1 MNHSSHT
8 RLRVLVIGA
17 HPDEADMY
25 SGGTSALYA
34 QMGHAVKFLSLTNG
48 DAGHFSMNRFA
59 LAARRFDEAQEAAKR
74 LGVLEYE
81 VLDTHDSELM
91 PTLDMRHRVLRAI
104 RNWQADVVISHHPD
118 GGGHPDNRAAGQ
130 IVDEAMA
137 FVTNAYA
144 LPGSPPLKVRP
155 AHLYM
160 IDYIT
165 MRVHRHDV
173 VIDIQPTIE
182 QKLLACD
189 ANASQFYEASARQ
202 YCELDQVPTSW
213 ENGRR
218 EFILQHWADTI
229 YALPEM
235 RSRLADFYG
244 EEHAEKVEFAE
255 TFQFSHDST
264 IPDKEVIRSIFP
276 MLP

>member
-1 MNHSSHT
+1 MAEGKKM
-8 RLRVLVIGA
+8 RVIIIGA

-25 SGGTSALYA
+25 AGGTAA
-34 QMGHAVKFLSLTNG
+34 RFAEMGHEVKMVSLTNG
-48 DAGHFSMNRFA
+48 DSGHFEMERFA
-59 LAARRFDEAQEAAKR
+59 LAARRYQEAQEAARR
-74 LGVLEYE
+74 LGVLEYD

-91 PTLDMRHRVLRAI
+91 STLDTRKRVMKLI
-104 RNWQADVVISHHPD
+104 REWNADLVISLHPD

-130 IVDEAMA
+130 AVDDAMA
-137 FVTNAYA
+137 FVTNRYA
-144 LPGSPPLKVRP
+144 LPGVAPLEKRP
-155 AHLYM
+155 IHLYM

-173 VIDIQPTIE
+173 VIDIGSTIE
-182 QKLLACD
+182 KKLLACD

-202 YCELDQVPTSW
+202 YCPLDQVPTTW

-218 EFILQHWADTI
+218 GFILEHWADTI

-235 RSRLADFYG
+235 RERLAEFYG
-244 EEHAEKVEFAE
+244 SEQAEKVEFAE
-255 TFQFSHDST
+255 TFQFSHDSE
-264 IPDKEVIRSIFP
+264 IPDIDKIREIFP

>member
-104 RNWQADVVISHHPD
+104 RDWQADVVISHHPD